1 MSQAAGTMKKVSM
14 ELGGNA
20 PYIVFNDANI
30 DAAVECAIPL
40 KFSGTGQV
48 CISGNRFYIHKDV
61 YDEFATKLTKKVS
74 DLKTGHGFAKDTNF
88 GPLINDD
95 AVEKVTKL
103 LKDATDKGAQV
114 KTGGQEADKRFF
126 KPTVLTGMKD
136 DMLITT
142 DEIFGPIAALYSFDT
157 EEEVIKRANNTP
169 FGLAGYFYSRDIGR
183 AWRVAEKIETGMVG
197 VNTTEV
203 NSANAPFGGVKES
216 GLGIVSR
223 VTSKKKKYIL
233 NYFYFK

>member
-20 PYIVFNDANI
+20 PYIVFDDADI

-48 CISGNRFYIHKDV
+48 CISGNRFYIHKDI
-61 YDEFATKLTKKVS
+61 YDEFTTKLAKKVS
-74 DLKTGHGFAKDTNF
+74 ELKTGHGFDKDTSF
-88 GPLINDD
+88 GPLINDA

-103 LKDATDKGAQV
+103 VKDATDKGAQV
-114 KTGGQEADKRFF
+114 KIGGKQIDKRFYE
-126 KPTVLTGMKD
+126 PTILTGMKD
-136 DMLITT
+136 NMQITT
-142 DEIFGPIAALYSFDT
+142 DEIFGPIAALYSFGS
-157 EEEVIKRANNTP
+157 EEEVIERANNTQ

-197 VNTTEV
+197 VNTTQV
-203 NSANAPFGGVKES
+203 NSCNAPFGGVKES
-216 GLGIVSR
+216 GLGIVSQIIFYL
-223 VTSKKKKYIL
+223 KKSI
-233 NYFYFK
+233 N

>member
-1 MSQAAGTMKKVSM
+1 M

-20 PYIVFNDANI
+20 AYIVFDDADI

-48 CISGNRFYIHKDV
+48 CISGNRFYIHKNI
-61 YDEFATKLTKKVS
+61 YDEFATKLAKKVS
-74 DLKTGHGFAKDTNF
+74 DLKTGHGFAEDTSF
-88 GPLINDD
+88 GPLINDE
-95 AVEKVTKL
+95 AVEKVTGL
-103 LKDATDKGAQV
+103 LKDATDKGAQI
-114 KTGGQEADKRFF
+114 KTGDKEANKRFF

-136 DMLITT
+136 DMLVTNE
-142 DEIFGPIAALYSFDT
+142 EIFGPVAALYSFDT
-157 EEEVIKRANNTP
+157 EEEVIERANKTQ

-197 VNTTEV
+197 VNTTEI

-216 GLGIVSR
+216 GLGIVS
-223 VTSKKKKYIL
+223 
-233 NYFYFK
+233 